1 MIRVVTQSVVVAIMI
16 QVLVQLVVLVIR
28 LRELMLIRMVLLPV
42 EFVVV
47 QVLVE

>member
-1 MIRVVTQSVVVAIMI
+1 MI